1 MKRRVIGEGRKK
13 LKEISV
19 SYRVVF
25 WPVSPIKLFKNLSTL
40 ALSHCRTW
48 SDVRIR
54 RTVPLAIPGSPK
66 GTAYV

>member
-1 MKRRVIGEGRKK
+1 MFGEGRKK
-13 LKEISV
+13 LKEISI

-25 WPVSPIKLFKNLSTL
+25 WPVSPIKLFKNLCTL
-40 ALSHCRTW
+40 GFSPCRTW